1 MNVKYIVLTGATG
14 ILAKHVARQ
23 FLDDGYKIIFLGR
36 SSEHESLELRIK
48 HHLGSE
54 YEELL
59 HGCKY
64 YEFSLSN
71 VDVNTL
77 KHHLELLQ
85 PLCFLHSA
93 ANLSFKSRDRELVM
107 NENYTATSRIY
118 DVCKEMGVPFGF
130 VSTAFVHGNRAGLLK
145 EDELIQ
151 PQSFNNYYEESKF
164 LAEKYIKNTFS
175 KTHSVVVFRPGI
187 LISTEKSHLYNF
199 GFFVLAKSLIR
210 LRKHLAVFVHAHPLF
225 AAICGMR
232 IGSDGVLS
240 TYIPFVYSKT
250 CAMDLVSTEWVSNAI
265 VQITYKKLIA
275 EKENHSISTFQ
286 LSNPTPV
293 PFSQILHH
301 TSSGARISFL
311 AIAAPEWA
319 AKMYISV
326 LLFLGKIVPFLGD
339 FTKKISYYNYY
350 ISSSFT
356 HDIRNTLTLIPKET
370 HEMEHTIFY
379 EHTDFFF
386 KR

>member
-1 MNVKYIVLTGATG
+1 MNVKYIALTGATG

-23 FLDDGYKIIFLGR
+23 FLSDGYKIIFLGR

-71 VDVNTL
+71 VDTRAL

-93 ANLSFKSRDRELVM
+93 ANLSFKSRDKEQVM
-107 NENYTATSRIY
+107 NDNYTATSQIY
-118 DVCKEMGVPFGF
+118 DVCKELGMPFGF
-130 VSTAFVHGNRAGLLK
+130 VSTAFVHGNRTGILK

-151 PQSFNNYYEESKF
+151 PSSFNNYYEESKF
-164 LAEKYIKNTFS
+164 LSEYYIQNAFS
-175 KTHSVVVFRPGI
+175 KSHPVVIFRPGI
-187 LISTEKSHLYNF
+187 LISIEKSHLYNF

-210 LRKHLAVFVHAHPLF
+210 LRKHLAVFVHAHPLLATVF
-225 AAICGMR
+225 GMR
-232 IGSDGVLS
+232 LSAEGVLT
-240 TYIPFVYSKT
+240 TYIPFVYSRT
-250 CAMDLVSTEWVSNAI
+250 CAMDLVSTEWVSAAI
-265 VQITYKKLIA
+265 VSITYKKLIT
-275 EKENHSISTFQ
+275 EGSSNTISTFQ

-293 PFSQILHH
+293 PFSQILLH
-301 TSSGARISFL
+301 TSAGARISFL
-311 AIAAPEWA
+311 AIPAPEWA
-319 AKMYISV
+319 AKTYINL
-326 LLFLGKIVPFLGD
+326 LLFLGKIIPFLSD

-356 HDIRNTLTLIPKET
+356 HDISNTLTLIQKET